1 MTKTFHLKK
10 LALCVALPLAVGF
23 ASSLLAPNTKEVYA
37 EIIKPPLSPPPWV
50 FPVAWTILYVLMGIA
65 FCIIKDSDSKNKNK
79 ALRLF
84 YLQLALNFLW
94 TPVFFTL
101 QLYWVA
107 MVILLLLWAV
117 VLLTTFRFRLIDAT
131 AGNLLIPYLLW
142 LSFAAYLNM
151 GVACLN

>member
-1 MTKTFHLKK
+1 
-10 LALCVALPLAVGF
+10 
-23 ASSLLAPNTKEVYA
+23 ASSVLAPNTKEVYA